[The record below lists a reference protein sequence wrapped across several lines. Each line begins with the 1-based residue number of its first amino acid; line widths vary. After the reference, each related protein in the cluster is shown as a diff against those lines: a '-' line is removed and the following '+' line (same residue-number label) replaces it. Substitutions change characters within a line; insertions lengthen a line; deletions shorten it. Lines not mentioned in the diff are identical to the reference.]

1 MSDLFQALAK
11 KEASSYSAK
20 DIEVLEG
27 LEPVRKRPGMYI
39 GGTDLTA
46 MHHLISEILDNAM
59 DEAVAGHA
67 SRIEVILEDLSTISI
82 SDNGRGIPIDP
93 HPKFP
98 HLSALEVILTTLHS
112 GGKFSDSAYE
122 TAGGLHGVGISVT
135 NALSSFFDVE
145 VCRNR
150 QLYKQGYK
158 KGKPI
163 TPLELQLQ
171 TVNRRGTKV
180 RFSPDPE
187 IFGDITFDP
196 KRIFEL
202 IRSKAYLFKGV
213 ELIWKCS
220 KEIASNF
227 NLLNETRLKFEK
239 GLSDYLKDTT
249 SQETWVLEDL
259 FEGDSKFSDNK
270 GRIEW
275 SCVWCE
281 EEDGS
286 FLSYCNTIP
295 TPLGGTHEAGFRQG
309 MMKAVRDFGE
319 RLGQKK
325 ASQLTPED
333 VFSNLTG
340 ILSCF
345 ISQPQFQGQTKE
357 KLVSQEATRLVE
369 NVVKNHLDHWFASHP
384 QAAQRLLDFF
394 IEKSEERLRKK
405 QSKDVSRASATR
417 RLRLPGKLA
426 DCSASF
432 EDSELFLVEG
442 DSAGGSAK
450 QARDRK
456 TQAILP
462 LRGKILNVANA
473 TLEKMRANQELTD
486 LTTALG
492 CGIGKNLD
500 LSKLRYQKIVIM
512 TDADVD
518 GAHIAS
524 LLLTFFIKEM
534 KPLVEKGFVYLAQPP
549 LYKLSSKNKTI
560 YAKNDEE
567 KDKLIKSAFKQSE
580 KVDVSRFKGLG
591 EMLPQQLRETTMNVQ
606 KRTLL
611 KVVLEE
617 DISKT
622 QSFVDDLM
630 GKNAEYRFRFIQ
642 QNASLLRGLD
652 V

>member
-1 MSDLFQALAK
+1 
-11 KEASSYSAK
+11 
-20 DIEVLEG
+20 
-27 LEPVRKRPGMYI
+27 
-39 GGTDLTA
+39 
-46 MHHLISEILDNAM
+46 
-59 DEAVAGHA
+59 
-67 SRIEVILEDLSTISI
+67 
-82 SDNGRGIPIDP
+82 
-93 HPKFP
+93 
-98 HLSALEVILTTLHS
+98 
-112 GGKFSDSAYE
+112 
-122 TAGGLHGVGISVT
+122 
-135 NALSSFFDVE
+135 
-145 VCRNR
+145 
-150 QLYKQGYK
+150 
-158 KGKPI
+158 
-163 TPLELQLQ
+163 
-171 TVNRRGTKV
+171 
-180 RFSPDPE
+180 
-187 IFGDITFDP
+187 
-196 KRIFEL
+196 
-202 IRSKAYLFKGV
+202 
-213 ELIWKCS
+213 
-220 KEIASNF
+220 
-227 NLLNETRLKFEK
+227 
-239 GLSDYLKDTT
+239 
-249 SQETWVLEDL
+249 
-259 FEGDSKFSDNK
+259 
-270 GRIEW
+270 
-275 SCVWCE
+275 
-281 EEDGS
+281 
-286 FLSYCNTIP
+286 
-295 TPLGGTHEAGFRQG
+295 
-309 MMKAVRDFGE
+309 
-319 RLGQKK
+319 
-325 ASQLTPED
+325 

>member
-1 MSDLFQALAK
+1 MSDLFQALLK
-11 KEASSYSAK
+11 KDTVSYSAK

-46 MHHLISEILDNAM
+46 MHHLIAEILDNAM

-67 SRIEVILEDLSTISI
+67 SRIEVNLEDLTTISI

-112 GGKFSDSAYE
+112 GGKFSDKAYE

-135 NALSSFFDVE
+135 NALSCLFEVE

-150 QLYKQGYK
+150 QLYKQAYE
-158 KGKPI
+158 KGKPV
-163 TPLELQLQ
+163 TKLELQPQ
-171 TVNRRGTKV
+171 VVNRRGTKV
-180 RFSPDPE
+180 RFKPDPE
-187 IFGDITFDP
+187 IFGDLSFDP

-213 ELIWKCS
+213 ELVWRCQDKIA
-220 KEIASNF
+220 KEF
-227 NLLNETRLKFEK
+227 NLEKEAKLKFEA

-249 SQETWVLEDL
+249 QKELWVLEDL
-259 FEGDSKFSDNK
+259 FEGEAKFLENK

-275 SCVWCE
+275 SCAWYL
-281 EEDGS
+281 EDQPS

-295 TPLGGTHEAGFRQG
+295 TPLGGTHETGFRQG
-309 MMKAVRDFGE
+309 VLKAIRDFGE

-325 ASQLTPED
+325 TNQITQDD
-333 VFSNLTG
+333 VFSSLIG
-340 ILSCF
+340 VLSCF

-369 NVVKNHLDHWFASHP
+369 NVIKNHLDHWFASHP
-384 QAAQRLLDFF
+384 QAAQKLLDFL
-394 IEKSEERLRKK
+394 IEKAEERLRRK
-405 QSKDVSRASATR
+405 QTKEVSRASATR

-432 EDSELFLVEG
+432 EDSEIFLVEG

-456 TQAILP
+456 TQAVLP

-473 TLEKMRANQELTD
+473 SLEKLKANQELCD

-492 CGIGKNLD
+492 CGTGKNLD
-500 LSKLRYQKIVIM
+500 ISKLRYQKIVIM

-549 LYKLSSKNKTI
+549 LYKLASKSKII
-560 YAKNDEE
+560 YARNDEE
-567 KDKLIKSAFKQSE
+567 KDKILKSHFKASE
-580 KVDVSRFKGLG
+580 KVDISRFKGLG
-591 EMLPQQLRETTMNVQ
+591 EMLPQQLRETTMNVE

-611 KVVLEE
+611 QVVLKDSLQETL
-617 DISKT
+617 D
-622 QSFVDDLM
+622 FVDDLM
-630 GKNAEYRFRFIQ
+630 GKNAEYRFKFIQ
-642 QNASLLRGLD
+642 ENATLIKAID